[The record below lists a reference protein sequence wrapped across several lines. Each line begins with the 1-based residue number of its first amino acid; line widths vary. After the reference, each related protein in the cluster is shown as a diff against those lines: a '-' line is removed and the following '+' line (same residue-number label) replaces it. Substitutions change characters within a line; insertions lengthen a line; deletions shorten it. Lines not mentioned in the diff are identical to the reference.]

1 MRGHN
6 LRPALPKKLTR
17 TGAAALLA
25 GAGLSPM
32 VADAQVFGQLLDSE
46 IPLSTATGR
55 NQGVLD
61 RPKPELEPVG
71 LPLGGFRLYPEVT
84 AGVGVTTN
92 VVGAETD
99 ARSDTFATLK
109 PQVAVRSDWGRH
121 ALSGV
126 LNYEGARYRWT
137 SPKDED
143 AFLAQV
149 DGRLDIV
156 GQSVV
161 NGSASYRRTYE
172 DQQEANF
179 PVNGGGT
186 VAVDQARAML
196 RAAIVTNRL
205 RWTFSGDFNSFRYGD
220 TITTN
225 DTRLDLSFRD
235 RSVYRGT
242 VRSEYQLSPD
252 NSIFAQATYRKTDY
266 VTTNPLDD
274 RTSGEWRLSVGAIA
288 DVTSLLR
295 IAGAVGYFHRSYDS
309 PEFQSVGDLA
319 VDLRAD
325 YYLSPITT
333 ISAIASRQL
342 EEAAVRGSP
351 GYIASRAGLRVNHE
365 LLRNLV
371 PYLSAEY
378 FEGKFKRFDRRDHG
392 FGAGGGFDYTLNRRW
407 LLSLDANYRS
417 RLSSGTLRGPE
428 INEFRALTSLTF
440 RI

>member
-1 MRGHN
+1 MM
-6 LRPALPKKLTR
+6 LCASVSPL
-17 TGAAALLA
+17 AA
-25 GAGLSPM
+25 S
-32 VADAQVFGQLLDSE
+32 AQVYGPLLDSE

-61 RPKPELEPVG
+61 RPKPELAPQG
-71 LPLGGFRLYPEVT
+71 LPLGGFRVFPEIS
-84 AGVGVTTN
+84 AGIGLTTN
-92 VVGAETD
+92 VIGAETNP
-99 ARSDTFATLK
+99 RSDAFATLR
-109 PQVAVRSDWGRH
+109 PQVTVASDWGRH

-126 LNYEGARYRWT
+126 FNYDGARYRWT
-137 SPKDED
+137 PAKNED

-149 DGRLDIV
+149 DGRLDVV
-156 GQSVV
+156 GRSVI

-179 PVNGGGT
+179 PINGGGT
-186 VAVDQARAML
+186 VAVDQARGML
-196 RAAIVTNRL
+196 RAAVVTNRL
-205 RWTFSGDFNSFRYGD
+205 RWTFSTDFNSFRYSD

-225 DTRLDLSFRD
+225 NTRLDLSFRD

-242 VRSEYQLSPD
+242 VRSEYQLSAD
-252 NSIFAQATYRKTDY
+252 NSVFAQATYRKTDY

-288 DVTSLLR
+288 DVTSLVR

-309 PEFQSVGDLA
+309 PAFSSVGDLS

-333 ISAIASRQL
+333 ISAVASRQL

-351 GYIASRAGLRVNHE
+351 GYIASRVGVRVNHE

-371 PYLSAEY
+371 PYVGAEY
-378 FEGKFKRFDRRDHG
+378 FEGQFKRYDRRDHG
-392 FGAGGGFDYTLNRRW
+392 FGVGGGFNYTLNRRW
-407 LLSLDANYRS
+407 LLGLDTNYRS
-417 RLSSGTLRGPE
+417 RLSSGTQRGPE